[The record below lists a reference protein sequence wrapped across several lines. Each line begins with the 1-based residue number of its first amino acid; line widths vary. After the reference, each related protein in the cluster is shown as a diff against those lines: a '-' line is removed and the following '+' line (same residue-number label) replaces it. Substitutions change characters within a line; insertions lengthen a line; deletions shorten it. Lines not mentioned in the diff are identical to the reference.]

1 MIKRTQKQQIETLLA
16 ALGHEREQIES
27 MRRNLLGEF
36 EFIERCARATAE
48 RYRAMAAEHEGCEK
62 SQADARAYE
71 AAQDAWQA
79 AAASVRRVFDIPAT
93 EKADEVAA

>member
-36 EFIERCARATAE
+36 EFVERCARATAE

-62 SQADARAYE
+62 SQA
-71 AAQDAWQA
+71 
-79 AAASVRRVFDIPAT
+79 AAASVRRVFDAPAT